1 MHVLNF
7 VPDPQVQGEGV
18 YVSVTHSELAH
29 NVKSTD
35 GPPAGG
41 LPALESNRLTPPA
54 IAYPVS
60 LKIIL
65 HMLKN
70 PHPTYK
76 VLAL

>member
-1 MHVLNF
+1 M
-7 VPDPQVQGEGV
+7 
-18 YVSVTHSELAH
+18 SVTHSELAH
-29 NVKSTD
+29 NVKSTE

-41 LPALESNRLTPPA
+41 LPALESNTSRLTPPA